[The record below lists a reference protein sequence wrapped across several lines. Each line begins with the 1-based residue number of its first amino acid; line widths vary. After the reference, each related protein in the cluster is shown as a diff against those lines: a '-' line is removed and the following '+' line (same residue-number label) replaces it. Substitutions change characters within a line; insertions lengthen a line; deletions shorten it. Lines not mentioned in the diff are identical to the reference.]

1 MLHGSIARHG
11 SSTIPHYLRAN
22 ANAIKRKDQIY
33 YDRIRSIKKFLKRGE
48 KVIAIA
54 LQPRM
59 LPGGSYLIPNVI
71 YATNERII
79 VFDPHASD
87 LKGGRVSIPYT
98 IITSMKLEERPYS
111 TLAVKFEILASK
123 KVIGLGM
130 IHGLV
135 GGGNRYERTI
145 DAMPKAKAEELV
157 HAILYAIGKKSIRV
171 RSPRFGNT
179 KVELVRH

>member
-1 MLHGSIARHG
+1 LLHGSIARHG
-11 SSTIPHYLRAN
+11 SSTIPRYLQAN
-22 ANAIKRKDQIY
+22 ANAIRPKDQIHL
-33 YDRIRSIKKFLKRGE
+33 DRIRNIKKFLKRGE

-87 LKGGRVSIPYT
+87 LNGGRVSIPYT
-98 IITSMKLEERPYS
+98 IITGMKLEERPYS
-111 TLAVKFEILASK
+111 TFAVKFEILASK

-135 GGGNRYERTI
+135 GGENRYERSI
-145 DAMPKAKAEELV
+145 DAMPKAKAEELI
-157 HAILYAIGKKSIRV
+157 HAILYEIGKNSIRV
-171 RSPRFGNT
+171 KSPSLWQH
-179 KVELVRH
+179 KS

>member
-1 MLHGSIARHG
+1 MLHGSLARHG
-11 SSTIPHYLRAN
+11 TSTIPRYLRAN
-22 ANAIKRKDQIY
+22 ANAIKRKDQIHL
-33 YDRIRSIKKFLKRGE
+33 DRIPNINKFLKRRE
-48 KVIAIA
+48 KIIAIA

-87 LKGGRVSIPYT
+87 LNGGGVSIPYSV
-98 IITSMKLEERPYS
+98 ITGMKLEERPYS
-111 TLAVKFEILASK
+111 TFAVKFEILASK

-135 GGGNRYERTI
+135 GGENRYERSI
-145 DAMPKAKAEELV
+145 DAMPKTEAEELV
-157 HAILYAIGKKSIRV
+157 HAILYEIAKNSIRV
-171 RSPRFGNT
+171 RSPSLWQP
-179 KVELVRH
+179 KS

>member
-11 SSTIPHYLRAN
+11 SSPIPHYLRAN
-22 ANAIKRKDQIY
+22 ANAIKGKDQIY
-33 YDRIRSIKKFLKRGE
+33 LDRIRNIKKFLKRGE

-79 VFDPHASD
+79 VSDPHASD
-87 LKGGRVSIPYT
+87 LNGGGVSIPYT
-98 IITSMKLEERPYS
+98 NITGMKLEERPYS
-111 TLAVKFEILASK
+111 TFAVKFEILASK

-135 GGGNRYERTI
+135 GGGNRYERSI

-157 HAILYAIGKKSIRV
+157 QAILYEIGKNSIRV
-171 RSPRFGNT
+171 RSPSLATQKLN
-179 KVELVRH
+179 K

>member
-11 SSTIPHYLRAN
+11 SSPIPHYLRAN
-22 ANAIKRKDQIY
+22 ANAIKGKDQIY
-33 YDRIRSIKKFLKRGE
+33 LDRIRNIKKFLKRGE

-87 LKGGRVSIPYT
+87 LNGGGVSIPYT
-98 IITSMKLEERPYS
+98 NITGMKLEERPYS
-111 TLAVKFEILASK
+111 TFAVKFEILSSK

-135 GGGNRYERTI
+135 GGGNRYERSI

-157 HAILYAIGKKSIRV
+157 QAILYEIGKNSIRV
-171 RSPRFGNT
+171 RSPSLATQKLN
-179 KVELVRH
+179 K